1 MVTETAVK
9 KMSGRRKAAILLVA
23 VGSKASSAI
32 LKEMTDEEV
41 EAITRE
47 IAQLESIPAEVIDEV
62 KGEFR
67 QMVLAQQ
74 YIAVGGL
81 DYAKEVLEA
90 ALGSTKALEI
100 IKKVQ
105 RSMEIRGFNVLKKL
119 DTDQLLSFMQKE
131 HPQTIALVLTQLDP
145 AQAASILGNLP
156 VELRNDVMYR
166 YATMDRV
173 SMDMIKEVER
183 VLESRVEFNA
193 GGDQIGGVKSA
204 AGILNMVGQTVEKSV
219 LSSLSQ
225 RDPELSSEIKNL
237 MFVFEDILLLDD
249 RSIQRVLKDID
260 MKDLSLALKAGSEE
274 VKNKILNNVSERAS
288 ALIKEEMDYM
298 GPVKL
303 RDVEKAQQKI
313 VDIVRKLDEE
323 GEIVM
328 ASPGGGGDE
337 IIV

>member
-1 MVTETAVK
+1 MAEGSYDRIT
-9 KMSGRRKAAILLVA
+9 GRKRAAILLVA
-23 VGSKASSAI
+23 VGQKASAAV

-41 EAITRE
+41 EIITRE
-47 IAQLESIPAEVIDEV
+47 IAQLDNIPSELIDRT
-62 KGEFR
+62 KAEFR

-74 YIAVGGL
+74 YIAVGGI
-81 DYAKEVLEA
+81 DYAKEVLEE
-90 ALGSTKALEI
+90 ALGSAKALEI

-119 DTDQLLSFMQKE
+119 DTEQLLSFMQKE

-145 AQAASILGNLP
+145 GQAANILSNLP

-166 YATMDRV
+166 FATMDRV
-173 SMDMIKEVER
+173 SVEMIKEVER
-183 VLESRVEFNA
+183 VLESRVEFNV
-193 GGDQIGGVKSA
+193 GGDQIGGVKAA
-204 AGILNMVGQTVEKSV
+204 AGILNMAGQTVEKSV

-237 MFVFEDILLLDD
+237 MFVFEDILMLDD
-249 RSIQRVLKDID
+249 RSIQRVLKDVD
-260 MKDLSLALKAGSEE
+260 MKDLSLALKAGSED
-274 VKNKILNNVSERAS
+274 VKEKMLTNVSERA
-288 ALIKEEMDYM
+288 ATLIREEMEFM

-328 ASPGGGGDE
+328 SSPGAKDE
-337 IIV
+337 IVV

>member
-1 MVTETAVK
+1 MVDNSAVK
-9 KMSGRRKAAILLVA
+9 KMSGRRKSAILLVA
-23 VGSKASSAI
+23 IGSQASSAVM
-32 LKEMTDEEV
+32 KEMSDEEV
-41 EAITRE
+41 EMITRE
-47 IAQLESIPAEVIDEV
+47 IAQLDSIPAEVINDI

-81 DYAKEVLEA
+81 DYAKEVLEQ

-145 AQAASILGNLP
+145 NQAASILGNLP

-173 SMDMIKEVER
+173 SIDMIKEVER
-183 VLESRVEFNA
+183 VLESRVEFNE
-193 GGDQIGGVKSA
+193 GGDQIGGVKAA

-237 MFVFEDILLLDD
+237 MFVFEDILMLDD
-249 RSIQRVLKDID
+249 RSIQRVLKDVD
-260 MKDLSLALKAGSEE
+260 MKDLSLSLKAGSED
-274 VKNKILNNVSERAS
+274 VKNKMLTNISERA
-288 ALIKEEMDYM
+288 ATLIKEEMDYM

-328 ASPGGGGDE
+328 ASPGGKEE

>member
-1 MVTETAVK
+1 MDVMNVK
-9 KMSGRRKAAILLVA
+9 KMSGRQKAAILLVA
-23 VGSKASSAI
+23 VGPKASSQI

-41 EAITRE
+41 EAVTKI
-47 IAQLESIPAEVIDEV
+47 IAQLDNIPAETINNI

-74 YIAVGGL
+74 YIAIGGL
-81 DYAKEVLEA
+81 DYAKEILEK

-119 DTDQLLSFMQKE
+119 DTEQLLSFMQKE

-145 AQAASILGNLP
+145 QQASSIIGNLP
-156 VELRNDVMYR
+156 VDLRNDVMYR

-173 SMDMIKEVER
+173 SMEMIKEVEK
-183 VLESRVEFNA
+183 VLESRVEFNS
-193 GGDQIGGVKSA
+193 GGDQIGGVKAA
-204 AGILNMVGQTVEKSV
+204 AGILNLVGQTVEKSV
-219 LSSLSQ
+219 LQNLSQ

-237 MFVFEDILLLDD
+237 MFVFEDILMLDD
-249 RSIQRVLKDID
+249 RSIQRVLKDVD
-260 MKDLSLALKAGSEE
+260 MKDLSLALKAGSED
-274 VKNKILNNVSERAS
+274 VRTKILSNVSERAA
-288 ALIKEEMDYM
+288 ALIREEMEYM

-313 VDIVRKLDEE
+313 VDIVRKLDED
-323 GEIVM
+323 GEILM
-328 ASPGGGGDE
+328 SSPGAKEE

>member
-1 MVTETAVK
+1 MATDTAVK

-23 VGSKASSAI
+23 VGSQASSAI

-41 EAITRE
+41 EGLTRE
-47 IAQLESIPAEVIDEV
+47 IAQLDSIPAEIIDEV

-145 AQAASILGNLP
+145 SQAASILGNLP
-156 VELRNDVMYR
+156 VDLRNDVMYR

-249 RSIQRVLKDID
+249 RSIQRVLKDVD
-260 MKDLSLALKAGSEE
+260 MKDLSLSLKAGSED
-274 VKNKILNNVSERAS
+274 VKNKMLANVSERAA

-328 ASPGGGGDE
+328 ASPGGGDE

>member
-1 MVTETAVK
+1 MNLDKTTKLDGRK
-9 KMSGRRKAAILLVA
+9 KCAILMVA
-23 VGSKASSAI
+23 MGTKASAAL
-32 LKEMTDEEV
+32 LKEMNEEEV
-41 EAITRE
+41 EIITRE
-47 IAQLESIPAEVIDEV
+47 IAQLDSIPAEIINSV

-74 YIAVGGL
+74 YIAVGGIE
-81 DYAKEVLEA
+81 YAKEILER
-90 ALGSTKALEI
+90 ALGSAKALEI

-119 DTDQLLSFMQKE
+119 DTEQLLSFMQKE

-145 AQAASILGNLP
+145 QQASAILGNLP
-156 VELRNDVMYR
+156 LEMRNDVMYR
-166 YATMDRV
+166 FATMDRV
-173 SMDMIKEVER
+173 SPEMIKEVER
-183 VLESRVEFNA
+183 VLESRVEFNVS
-193 GGDQIGGVKSA
+193 GNQIGGVKAA
-204 AGILNMVGQTVEKSV
+204 AGILNLVGQTVEKGV
-219 LSSLSQ
+219 LTSLSQ

-249 RSIQRVLKDID
+249 RSIQRVLKDVDI
-260 MKDLSLALKAGSEE
+260 KELSLALKAASDE
-274 VKNKILNNVSERAS
+274 VKNKILSNVSERAS
-288 ALIKEEMDYM
+288 TLIREEMEYM

-328 ASPGGGGDE
+328 TGPGAKEE